1 MIYLLPGAGY
11 KDRARDFKPSTPR
24 NRPDFLT
31 IAAILNE
38 PRAPLSIE
46 QLTRRL
52 PHFRAAF
59 VLGLAAAVRIPLA
72 LLSV

>member
-1 MIYLLPGAGY
+1 MIHLLPGAGY

-38 PRAPLSIE
+38 PRRPIE

-59 VLGLAAAVRIPLA
+59 VLGPAAAVRILLA
-72 LLSV
+72 PLSV